1 MPAQLA
7 AARREVSRRLIDYQ
21 TRKSLH
27 ITMVKSTHAAFRV
40 ALIKR
45 NLSMQEVFNHLAALV
60 VEENPVLM
68 KILDEI
74 EIQKRDRHIKQVTPT
89 DADSIFE
96 LIESD
101 LVDSGIDSE
110 DFDE

>member
-1 MPAQLA
+1 
-7 AARREVSRRLIDYQ
+7 
-21 TRKSLH
+21 
-27 ITMVKSTHAAFRV
+27 MVKSTHAAFRV

-60 VEENPVLM
+60 VEEDPMLM
-68 KILDEI
+68 KVLDEI

-89 DADSIFE
+89 DAESIFE

-101 LVDSGIDSE
+101 LVASEINGE

>member
-1 MPAQLA
+1 
-7 AARREVSRRLIDYQ
+7 
-21 TRKSLH
+21 
-27 ITMVKSTHAAFRV
+27 MVKSTHGAFRV
-40 ALIKR
+40 ALLKR

-60 VEENPVLM
+60 VEESPVLM

-89 DADSIFE
+89 DAESIFE

-101 LVDSGIDSE
+101 LVDSGLDSE